1 VQQILRI
8 QPPVRT
14 LNGRHPLY
22 RSGEPIRLKAPK
34 EDRKG
39 RSSIVDVYATGG
51 PSCPVH
57 ALREWKKLNKHW
69 PAQQPAFRWDSGKPF
84 TQNQFRNILEHRLAG
99 YVDNP
104 EEMFCTHSFRIGTAS
119 MLGALGYRDENIQA
133 VGPWSSR
140 AFEEYRRLLRTKR
153 MLIAPS
159 HKSDLPSFL

>member
-1 VQQILRI
+1 MGSGHKPVSRSFSHRRIAVQQILRI
-8 QPPVRT
+8 QPPFRT

-39 RSSIVDVYATGG
+39 RSWIVDVYATGG
-51 PSCPVH
+51 PSCPDH

-69 PAQQPAFRWDSGKPF
+69 PAQQPAFRWDSEKPF

-104 EEMFCTHSFRIGTAS
+104 EETFCTHSFTLIPDWYGIHVGRPRI
-119 MLGALGYRDENIQA
+119 
-133 VGPWSSR
+133 
-140 AFEEYRRLLRTKR
+140 RR
-153 MLIAPS
+153 
-159 HKSDLPSFL
+159 